1 MEIVGGLVCFDM
13 AFLTPLGHPVNTL
26 VMGTGGHK
34 FGDYFNVGAP
44 MTVLLFIVVLIL
56 LSVFWPLR

>member
-1 MEIVGGLVCFDM
+1 M
-13 AFLTPLGHPVNTL
+13 AFLMPLGHPVNIL

-44 MTVLLFIVVLIL
+44 MTVLLFIVVLVL